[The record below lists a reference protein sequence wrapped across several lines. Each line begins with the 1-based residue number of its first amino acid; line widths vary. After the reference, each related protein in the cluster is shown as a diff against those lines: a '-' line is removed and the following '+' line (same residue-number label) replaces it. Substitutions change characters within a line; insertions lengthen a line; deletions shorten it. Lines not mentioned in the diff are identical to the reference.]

1 MDSEQRKQLVV
12 IDYAFLGIVWVV
24 VPLRLFVRRCIIH
37 NVGKDDWLMAVLL
50 TVAQIL
56 YSGYI
61 INTQIDIVLGIGVH
75 RAELTDWQWHNAL
88 KSWYAGELFYL
99 VCTCLVKISFGYFLL
114 RITTEPRIILLV
126 NMIMMGTVIFT
137 SIYFLMTV
145 FQCHPVDAWWEDNPR
160 SEGRCLPPD
169 VVVNVTFFASAVN
182 CLADFTF
189 AFLPVLIVLPLS
201 MSMTRKVLVVILMG
215 MGAVSLWQTGNSR
228 IVLTVV
234 FTVEGSGSSV
244 TIVRATKV
252 RGLLDGEDFLYTN
265 LDFATWSTVE
275 VGTGMTAT
283 SLACLRP
290 LFQNLR
296 YMWGGGGQ
304 GPSSRWWQLRANR
317 RRQRTGRDERN
328 AAQDGA
334 ESGPWVWGNN
344 DNSAIN
350 SASADSSGVRG
361 RDARGNASGR
371 HGGGESSWFQKL
383 LQISVITTSSIATL
397 TRRGREGQNEGMD
410 NTSLAENGIATSAG
424 IEEDA
429 RGVLDEHH
437 EVQTLPRIYQQDSAV
452 QIPAE
457 DSGLYERAE
466 RRPSKPRSIS
476 SAPAR
481 ASTREATSGHLPVMD
496 PRALINV
503 WQSSEVRGFVCVW
516 MLTHDYYGVGAAVGA
531 DTHTRAITQWHQ
543 KQWLHY

>member
-1 MDSEQRKQLVV
+1 
-12 IDYAFLGIVWVV
+12 
-24 VPLRLFVRRCIIH
+24 
-37 NVGKDDWLMAVLL
+37 
-50 TVAQIL
+50 
-56 YSGYI
+56 
-61 INTQIDIVLGIGVH
+61 
-75 RAELTDWQWHNAL
+75 
-88 KSWYAGELFYL
+88 
-99 VCTCLVKISFGYFLL
+99 
-114 RITTEPRIILLV
+114 
-126 NMIMMGTVIFT
+126 MIMMGTVIFT

-215 MGAVSLWQTGNSR
+215 MGAVCFYCGGQWEFGDHCACDQ
-228 IVLTVV
+228 
-234 FTVEGSGSSV
+234 
-244 TIVRATKV
+244 
-252 RGLLDGEDFLYTN
+252 DTN

-466 RRPSKPRSIS
+466 RRPSKPRSMS

-516 MLTHDYYGVGAAVGA
+516 MLTHDYYGVAGWSAAVGA

>member
-24 VPLRLFVRRCIIH
+24 VPLRLF
-37 NVGKDDWLMAVLL
+37 
-50 TVAQIL
+50 IL

-215 MGAVSLWQTGNSR
+215 MGAV
-228 IVLTVV
+228 
-234 FTVEGSGSSV
+234 GSSV

-457 DSGLYERAE
+457 DS
-466 RRPSKPRSIS
+466 K
-476 SAPAR
+476 
-481 ASTREATSGHLPVMD
+481 
-496 PRALINV
+496 
-503 WQSSEVRGFVCVW
+503 
-516 MLTHDYYGVGAAVGA
+516 AV
-531 DTHTRAITQWHQ
+531 
-543 KQWLHY
+543 

>member
-1 MDSEQRKQLVV
+1 M
-12 IDYAFLGIVWVV
+12 
-24 VPLRLFVRRCIIH
+24 
-37 NVGKDDWLMAVLL
+37 
-50 TVAQIL
+50 
-56 YSGYI
+56 
-61 INTQIDIVLGIGVH
+61 
-75 RAELTDWQWHNAL
+75 
-88 KSWYAGELFYL
+88 
-99 VCTCLVKISFGYFLL
+99 
-114 RITTEPRIILLV
+114 
-126 NMIMMGTVIFT
+126 
-137 SIYFLMTV
+137 
-145 FQCHPVDAWWEDNPR
+145 
-160 SEGRCLPPD
+160 
-169 VVVNVTFFASAVN
+169 
-182 CLADFTF
+182 
-189 AFLPVLIVLPLS
+189 
-201 MSMTRKVLVVILMG
+201 
-215 MGAVSLWQTGNSR
+215 
-228 IVLTVV
+228 
-234 FTVEGSGSSV
+234 
-244 TIVRATKV
+244 
-252 RGLLDGEDFLYTN
+252 
-265 LDFATWSTVE
+265 
-275 VGTGMTAT
+275 GTGMTAT

-457 DSGLYERAE
+457 DSVSLSLCFFQGL
-466 RRPSKPRSIS
+466 
-476 SAPAR
+476 
-481 ASTREATSGHLPVMD
+481 
-496 PRALINV
+496 
-503 WQSSEVRGFVCVW
+503 WQSRQQQQEKKSAAKKADPMVCMHYIGIVRACRKK
-516 MLTHDYYGVGAAVGA
+516 AV
-531 DTHTRAITQWHQ
+531 
-543 KQWLHY
+543 